1 MTGEDHRQQS
11 KQTLTGL
18 LYVLSN
24 LEWPPLFES
33 TKRALLMLC
42 PSREP
47 SKIVASLENL
57 A

>member
-47 SKIVASLENL
+47 SKLVASLENL